1 MVQAYAASCR
11 NHPEREA
18 LGICVECRT
27 RVCAECVTKVEGINY
42 CVACLAKLAAAGD
55 KREATVAA
63 VTSPGLAWL
72 SASALFLFAALL
84 AWGLVEVAMP
94 GSGW

>member
-1 MVQAYAASCR
+1 MLAHAASCR

-18 LGICVECRT
+18 LGICIECRT

-42 CVACLAKLAAAGD
+42 CVACLGKLAIAGERHD
-55 KREATVAA
+55 ATVAA
-63 VTSPGLAWL
+63 PSPPWLAWV
-72 SASALFLFAALL
+72 SASALFLLAALL

>member
-1 MVQAYAASCR
+1 MLAHAASCR

-27 RVCAECVTKVEGINY
+27 RVCAECVTKVDGINY
-42 CVACLAKLAAAGD
+42 CVSCLAKLAAVGG
-55 KREATVAA
+55 KRAATVTT
-63 VTSPGLAWL
+63 VSPPWLAWL
-72 SASALFLFAALL
+72 SASALFLLAALL
-84 AWGLVEVAMP
+84 AWGLVEVALP

>member
-1 MVQAYAASCR
+1 MLAHAASCR

-18 LGICVECRT
+18 LGICIECRT
-27 RVCAECVTKVEGINY
+27 RVCAECVTKVDGINY
-42 CVACLAKLAAAGD
+42 CVSCLAALVAAGGT
-55 KREATVAA
+55 REASVSRPA
-63 VTSPGLAWL
+63 PPWLAWL
-72 SASALFLFAALL
+72 SASALFLLAALL

>member
-1 MVQAYAASCR
+1 MLAHAASCR

-27 RVCAECVTKVEGINY
+27 RVCAECVTKVDGINY
-42 CVACLAKLAAAGD
+42 CVSCLAKLAAVGG
-55 KREATVAA
+55 KRAAAA
-63 VTSPGLAWL
+63 VGVAPSWLAWL
-72 SASALFLFAALL
+72 SASALFLLAALL